1 MFNPKMSGVMKAILG
16 LLILCAIVTV
26 ISVTAL
32 LVALGYAERLDN
44 DVDDV
49 TMEDEQ

>member
-1 MFNPKMSGVMKAILG
+1 MSGVMKAMLG
-16 LLILCAIVTV
+16 LLILCAIVIV

-32 LVALGYAERLDN
+32 LVALGYAEKLD
-44 DVDDV
+44 DDIDDV

>member
-1 MFNPKMSGVMKAILG
+1 MKSIIG
-16 LLILCAIVTV
+16 LLILCVIMAV
-26 ISVTAL
+26 ISATAL
-32 LVALGYAERLDN
+32 LAALGYAERLDN

>member
-1 MFNPKMSGVMKAILG
+1 MKAILG
-16 LLILCAIVTV
+16 LMILCAVMSV
-26 ISVTAL
+26 IAVAAL
-32 LVALGYAERLDN
+32 LAALGYAERLDN